1 MFYSRTNRLGVGNLN
16 INSVPNK
23 FYRLKLITQ
32 NKVDISL
39 TTESKLASS
48 FLDSKLM
55 IDGLRK
61 PHCLDR
67 NVQELLC
74 PNL

>member
-1 MFYSRTNRLGVGNLN
+1 MFYSRTNRLGIGNLG
-16 INSVPNK
+16 NK